1 MLAILLKTNSLIN
14 IFWGLSPQMNCKTAF
29 CRTTAYVEHVSM
41 AAPMLFI
48 LHFSPLRAVVEKGVF
63 KVCAKS
69 VKNKCEEAHFL
80 QSWRLLKVYK
90 VEDIK
95 PF

>member
-1 MLAILLKTNSLIN
+1 M
-14 IFWGLSPQMNCKTAF
+14 P
-29 CRTTAYVEHVSM
+29 
-41 AAPMLFI
+41 APMLFI